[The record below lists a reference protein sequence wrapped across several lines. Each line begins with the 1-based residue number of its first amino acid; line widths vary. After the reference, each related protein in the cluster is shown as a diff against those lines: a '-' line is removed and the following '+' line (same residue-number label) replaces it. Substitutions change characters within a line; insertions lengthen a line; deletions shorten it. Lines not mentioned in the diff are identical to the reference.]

1 MEGKWVLFGAAASV
15 GMGLLAYVLSEDK
28 YPNRKSPPSLPLST
42 ILDILTSLHKS
53 STSILIS
60 LAGHSL
66 HPNAEGRER
75 GKHYADESRLR
86 TAFEQVYKSFGVT
99 EAEFRRGYELYRE
112 DSDVNRLASTLFS
125 NHFNA
130 RKGLPPVSSSS
141 TSLSPERVIWLF
153 RTLYHISAGRTLAK
167 LSQLESEGVR
177 LSPFDARFQAA
188 AKKLERE
195 QERLKERLCEQLGL
209 GREGAEGE
217 IRAAVEVFVGD
228 AKFLRLYNEVEEEY
242 RSTMQQI
249 ALMRLSA
256 ESKSK
261 VTSQMMSALSQID
274 T

>member
-28 YPNRKSPPSLPLST
+28 HPTHKSPPSLPLST
-42 ILDILTSLHKS
+42 TLDILTSLHKS

-66 HPNAEGRER
+66 HSNSEGRER
-75 GKHYADESRLR
+75 GIYHTDESRLR

-99 EAEFRRGYELYRE
+99 EMEFRRGYELHRGN
-112 DSDVNRLASTLFS
+112 SDVNRLASRLFS
-125 NHFNA
+125 NHDNA
-130 RKGLPPVSSSS
+130 RKGVPPVSSGC
-141 TSLSPERVIWLF
+141 TSLCPDRVIWLF
-153 RTLYHISAGRTLAK
+153 RTLYHISAGRTLDK

-177 LSPFDARFQAA
+177 VSPFDARFQAA
-188 AKKLERE
+188 AKELERDQE
-195 QERLKERLCEQLGL
+195 QLKERLCEKLGL

-228 AKFLRLYNEVEEEY
+228 PKFLRLYNEVEEEY

-249 ALMRLSA
+249 ALMRLSS

-261 VTSQMMSALSQID
+261 VNSQMMSALSQID